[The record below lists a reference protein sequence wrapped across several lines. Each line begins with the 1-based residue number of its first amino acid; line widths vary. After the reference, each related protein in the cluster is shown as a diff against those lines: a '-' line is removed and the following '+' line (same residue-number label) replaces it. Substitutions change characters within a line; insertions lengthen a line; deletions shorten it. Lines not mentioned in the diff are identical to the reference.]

1 MKQRKTPKAKPQ
13 KNSCIVNN
21 IKIWALFVCNQFFK
35 QFEPEGMCL
44 FLIFKGYHQEK
55 INSSAALLS
64 LSCLSN
70 VCLEK
75 KCFKLVM
82 LFTLFFFKIPSTAS
96 PKSCPRGVIIC
107 DKKNFAS
114 ATFELQKF
122 FLAAR
127 RRLFKSRE
135 NFFISEKLL
144 KFIK

>member
-1 MKQRKTPKAKPQ
+1 MSTFRLQPVFQTAT
-13 KNSCIVNN
+13 
-21 IKIWALFVCNQFFK
+21 IWTR
-35 QFEPEGMCL
+35 GMCL
-44 FLIFKGYHQEK
+44 FLTLEGYHQEK
-55 INSSAALLS
+55 INSGAALLS

-70 VCLEK
+70 VCFEK

-135 NFFISEKLL
+135 NFFYLWKTPEIYQIIWM
-144 KFIK
+144 KFQRYLEPVL